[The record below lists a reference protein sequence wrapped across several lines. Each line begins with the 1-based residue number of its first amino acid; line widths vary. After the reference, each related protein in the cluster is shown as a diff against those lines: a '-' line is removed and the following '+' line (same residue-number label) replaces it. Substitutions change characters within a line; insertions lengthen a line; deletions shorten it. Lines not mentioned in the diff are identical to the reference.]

1 MKIFLINL
9 LLLSCSL
16 SQKSL
21 ETSKASETPPIEK
34 GLDPNINVKKF
45 VLDNGLKLLVIE
57 NNRLPIF
64 SYYTLYDVG
73 GRHEEEGTTGATHFL
88 EHMMFKGSK
97 KYGPQVFDD
106 NIEKSGGRNNAY
118 TTFDSTVYYESL
130 PKETLRMV
138 VDMEADR
145 MENLLLIPS
154 SVEQERNVIFE
165 ERKMRYE
172 NSPQGKLYQ
181 SMMKAVFDH
190 TPYGGS
196 VIGDVKDLKRL
207 TPKILMSF
215 YKRFY
220 RPNNTVIVVAGD
232 VKADH
237 LHKLIQE
244 KMGHF
249 KASKE
254 LVDYKNTKDNPNL
267 FRHQGNYKRD
277 IKLKGPNPMPLF
289 TMAFKGVPLGTQKGF
304 VLDLLSSILGDTES
318 SYFSQ
323 KFVKGRNPIM
333 ISVNV
338 ANYTLKHNGIFFIM
352 GQLANNISPQKAKRI
367 ILKELKNVC
376 QKAVTAR
383 NVEKT
388 KNQYLVK
395 HFKEIQTN
403 PGVAHF
409 IGNRELFFGDFNFYK
424 RELEAYRMTTSAEV
438 KRECEILFNN
448 QEYIYVSIWNKYKG

>member
-1 MKIFLINL
+1 MFLKIVLTSYL
-9 LLLSCSL
+9 LFSCSL
-16 SQKSL
+16 L
-21 ETSKASETPPIEK
+21 EESVKAPSPTTYIGK
-34 GLDPNINVKKF
+34 GPHLEINVKKF
-45 VLDNGLKLLVIE
+45 VLTNGLKLLVIE

-64 SYYTLYDVG
+64 SYYTFYDVG
-73 GRHEEEGTTGATHFL
+73 GRHEGRGTTGATHFL

-130 PKETLRMV
+130 PKESLELV

-145 MENLLLIPS
+145 MENLLLIPE
-154 SVEQERNVIFE
+154 SVEKERNVIFE

-181 SMMKAVFDH
+181 SMMKAVFEH

-196 VIGDVKDLKRL
+196 VIGEVEDLQQF
-207 TPKILMSF
+207 TPTSLMNF
-215 YKRFY
+215 YHRFY
-220 RPNNTVIVVAGD
+220 RPNNTVIVIAGD

-237 LHKLIQE
+237 LLTLIRE

-254 LVDYKNTKDNPNL
+254 LVEYKKTRDNPRM
-267 FRHQGNYKRD
+267 FRHQGRYQRD
-277 IKLKGPNPMPLF
+277 IKLRGPNPSPLF
-289 TMAFKGVPLGTQKGF
+289 TMAFKGVALGTQRGF
-304 VLDLLSSILGDTES
+304 ALDLLSSILGDTES

-323 KFVKGRNPIM
+323 KFVKSKRPLL
-333 ISVNV
+333 SQVSV
-338 ANYTLKHNGIFFIM
+338 ANYTLKHNGTFFIM
-352 GQLANNISPQKAKRI
+352 GQLAGKVTPQTAKRA
-367 ILKELKNVC
+367 ILRELNTVC
-376 QKAVTAR
+376 QKAVTKR
-383 NVEKT
+383 SVQKT
-388 KNQYLVK
+388 KNQYLVG

-403 PGVAHF
+403 SGVASF

-424 RELEAYRMTTSAEV
+424 RELKAYRTITAEEV
-438 KRECEILFNN
+438 RRECEAVFRGR
-448 QEYIYVSIWNKYKG
+448 EYIYVSIWNRYKG